1 MHGMFRHV
9 LEGTVSGRDADGIE
23 VAGME
28 VTFALPTGGTFS
40 VQLDATA
47 ADSFARL
54 FDDTKARVALKEEI
68 DALHREVSKAKEEA
82 RAARADA
89 GFPASVTEAITALR
103 AIASVAKPIP
113 QLEPLFTLAQGA
125 VNALIADPETAEMPM
140 RNVEVV
146 THRAIGEG
154 IERAFEAQYAGAL
167 KDMTRQHG
175 NLREQIGELVE
186 TVERLGWVTSAQE
199 VGRLQKVVHETSWI
213 GQTDMGQ

>member
-140 RNVEVV
+140 RNVEVF

-154 IERAFEAQYAGAL
+154 IERAFEAQYAG
-167 KDMTRQHG
+167 
-175 NLREQIGELVE
+175 
-186 TVERLGWVTSAQE
+186 RLTPCDASGPQWPHRGKTQ
-199 VGRLQKVVHETSWI
+199 
-213 GQTDMGQ
+213 